1 MKHQLE
7 RQLGKRGQWVLVPV
21 LGAIAI
27 WVVFF
32 TFDSP
37 IAQIISKLGVSGV
50 LVILVLLL
58 LEVRQKLWTLASQSR
73 ALDNR
78 VSDLQHQ
85 LDTTVASPSEP
96 EHRNSHLDR
105 HTGKADLDAMA
116 VKLENEIRSGFRSLS
131 HNKSTDEAVLRLE
144 AYARH
149 VIAVT
154 TVAASRQS
162 NELQA
167 DRSASTGEGI

>member
-7 RQLGKRGQWVLVPV
+7 RQLGKRAQWVLVPV

-27 WVVFF
+27 WVVLSV
-32 TFDSP
+32 FDSP
-37 IAQIISKLGVSGV
+37 VAQIISKLGVSGV

-58 LEVRQKLWTLASQSR
+58 LEVRQKLWTLTSQSR
-73 ALDNR
+73 TLDKR
-78 VSDLQHQ
+78 VSDLQRQ
-85 LDTTVASPSEP
+85 RNSAVASPSEP
-96 EHRNSHLDR
+96 EHRNLELDGR
-105 HTGKADLDAMA
+105 TGTADLDAVA

-131 HNKSTDEAVLRLE
+131 NNKSTDEAVLRLE

-154 TVAASRQS
+154 TVAASSQS

-167 DRSASTGEGI
+167 DRSKSTGEVI